1 MLAYSLLLQNALNLS
16 LKPISLRGLLFLS
29 YTPCDIYG
37 AEDGI
42 YKVLLRKN
50 SYLNTTI
57 IKNLIEQGHSKI
69 FVKHEL
75 RHIFAELLH
84 EELRKATRSLSVGNI
99 LDNARKLVNLLSIN
113 MSYLYEY
120 PTNDAAL
127 SLQYQSV
134 KNLGLFLYSKPDIHE
149 PLYREILKQKHHFI
163 VSQPLVSSLFLI
175 GILKNA
181 RLFSEKEVEALFI
194 TSYFKD
200 IGMSSI
206 PTEKYEQDNLSNE
219 DKLLLARHAQ
229 HSVQILSGRIPLGP
243 NYLRI
248 IENHHSFSLLTREL
262 SIDDES
268 SHQLAKGFETMIV
281 SVCDIIAAMI
291 AERPYRPAVAIFEA
305 LELIKVLIVDDFP
318 HEFRLIVSYFKI
330 FFQK

>member
-1 MLAYSLLLQNALNLS
+1 MLAYSLLQQNALNLS

-37 AEDGI
+37 VEDGI
-42 YKVLLRKN
+42 YKILLRKN

-57 IKNLIEQGHSKI
+57 IKNLIEQGHTKI
-69 FVKHEL
+69 FVKHEM
-75 RHIFAELLH
+75 RHSFADLLQ
-84 EELRKATRSLSVGNI
+84 EELRKATRSLSVGNL
-99 LDNARKLVNLLSIN
+99 LDNAKKLVNLLSIN
-113 MSYLYEY
+113 MAYLYEY
-120 PTNDAAL
+120 PTNDSAL
-127 SLQYQSV
+127 ALQHQSV
-134 KNLGLFLYSKPDIHE
+134 KNLGLFLYNRPDIHE

-163 VSQPLVSSLFLI
+163 VSQPLISSLFLI

-181 RLFSEKEVEALFI
+181 RLFSEKEVESLFI

-206 PTEKYEQDNLSNE
+206 PTEKYEQDNLSND

-229 HSVQILSGRIPLGP
+229 HSVQILSGRISLGP

-262 SIDDES
+262 SLKNES
-268 SHQLAKGFETMIV
+268 DHQLAKGFETMIV

-318 HEFRLIVSYFKI
+318 HEFRLIVSYFKN